1 MSLNFGLSYELAR
14 DQLQTTAGLETH
26 ISHKKEQIYPKYN

>member
-14 DQLQTTAGLETH
+14 DQLQTTTGLETH
-26 ISHKKEQIYPKYN
+26 IFHKKEQIYPKYN